1 VSAGSPTSAVPQVLS
16 GQIVAFAG
24 KLTLLG
30 RKEARELVE
39 RLGGTTADDVTA
51 KTTMLVVGEEL
62 ASQAEPDAAAREK
75 SPKIR
80 RAEELNANQAGV
92 IEIISEDAFCRLTG
106 VPAPAD
112 LRQHYHGTRELLARY
127 RALREDHLRYLVKC
141 GAIKPAQRGNTEIFF
156 AFQDLGL
163 IKQAH
168 DELARGST
176 FRSIVKSLLA
186 EQEGQLSFDFRLDAE
201 PARIISLEG
210 RPAKTPTVPASTMV
224 APSIRRRAEMA
235 EEYFKTAAAL
245 DNGDEQALA
254 EAAAAYRKA
263 LELDPYLVAAII
275 NLANIHYGRDELIE
289 AQALYEQAIGL
300 DSEYFEA
307 HFNLGNIHHDLGR
320 FPEAQRCYSEALRLN
335 PTYADAHFYL
345 AVTFEKMGLSQEAR
359 RHWTAYRQLAPK
371 GEWVELAKEFSD

>member
-1 VSAGSPTSAVPQVLS
+1 VPHVLS

-62 ASQAEPDAAAREK
+62 AGQAEPNGAARDRN
-75 SPKIR
+75 PKIR
-80 RAEELNANQAGV
+80 RAEDLNTSQAG
-92 IEIISEDAFCRLTG
+92 IIDIISEDAFCRLTG

-141 GAIKPAQRGNTEIFF
+141 GAIKPALRGNTEIFF

-201 PARIISLEG
+201 PARIISLES
-210 RPAKTPTVPASTMV
+210 RPAKAPTASVSTIV
-224 APSIRRRAEMA
+224 APRIQHRAEMA
-235 EEYFKTAAAL
+235 EEYFRTAAAL
-245 DNGDEQALA
+245 DNGDEQSLA
-254 EAAAAYRKA
+254 DAAAAYRKA
-263 LELDPYLVAAII
+263 IELDPYLVAAII

-320 FPEAQRCYSEALRLN
+320 FPEAQRCYGEALRLN

-359 RHWTAYRQLAPK
+359 PHWTAYRQLAPK